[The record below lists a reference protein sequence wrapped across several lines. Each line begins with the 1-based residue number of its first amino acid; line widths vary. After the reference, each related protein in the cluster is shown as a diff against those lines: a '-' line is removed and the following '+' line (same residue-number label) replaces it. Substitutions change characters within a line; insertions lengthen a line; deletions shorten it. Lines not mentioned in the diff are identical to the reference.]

1 MKRFLSRR
9 TVLRGLLGGTAVS
22 IAMPPLE
29 AMFNSTGTAYADGG
43 TLPGRFGTW
52 FWGNGMLP
60 DRWIPDSEGEGDA
73 WELSEQLAPLAPVK
87 DLITVVTGLEVR
99 VLNAIPHTSGAAGFL
114 SGIAPIGEEGD
125 HTFGGP
131 TVDQVVAAEI
141 GGDTRFRSLQTGAR
155 PGGGISFNGP
165 HSVNPAESSPIVLF
179 ERLFGEGFRAPGENT
194 EPDPRLALRRS
205 VLDAVLDRATD
216 LRARVGA
223 SDKARI
229 DQHLD
234 GIRDLE
240 LRLARMEEDPP
251 NLVACVRPGAPPG
264 EDEIASLSQRNRLLT
279 DLLVIALACDQTRV
293 FTHQLTHRVDNWVYP
308 GTDAGHHQLTHD
320 EVDPQ
325 PQVNEIVKQI
335 MDEYR
340 YTVEAMQAIPEGD
353 GTLLDNT
360 VMVATSG
367 ISLGRT
373 HALDEFPCVLA
384 GSACGRIKQGMHYR
398 STTRGNA
405 SSVMLSLI
413 RAMGILRS
421 EWGTDEARVTTGLSE
436 IEV

>member
-1 MKRFLSRR
+1 VKLSRR
-9 TVLRGLLGGTAVS
+9 TALRGLLGGAAITVGL
-22 IAMPPLE
+22 PPLE
-29 AMFNSTGTAYADGG
+29 AMFNGSGTAYADGG
-43 TLPGRFGTW
+43 ALPARFGTW

-60 DRWIPDSEGEGDA
+60 IHWTPVGEGEGDA
-73 WELSEQLAPLAPVK
+73 WELSDQLSPLAPVK
-87 DLITVVTGLEVR
+87 ELVTVVTGLEVR

-114 SGIAPIGEEGD
+114 TGVAPIGEEGD

-165 HSVNPAESSPIVLF
+165 HSVNPAESSPLALF
-179 ERLFGEGFRAPGENT
+179 ERLFGEGFRAPGENV

-205 VLDAVLDRATD
+205 VLDVVLDRAND
-216 LRARVGA
+216 LRGRVGA

-229 DQHLD
+229 DQHLE

-251 NLVACVRPGAPPG
+251 NLEACERPGAPPG
-264 EDEIASLSQRNRLLT
+264 EEEILTLSTRNRLLT
-279 DLLVIALACDQTRV
+279 DLLVMALACDQTRV

-320 EVDPQ
+320 EPDPQ
-325 PQVNEIVKQI
+325 PQVSEVVRQV

-340 YTVEAMQAIPEGD
+340 YAIEAMQAVPEGD

-367 ISLGRT
+367 VSLGRT

-384 GSACGRIKQGMHYR
+384 GSACGRIKQNLHYR
-398 STTRGNA
+398 SATRESAGT
-405 SSVMLSLI
+405 VMLSLI
-413 RAMGILRS
+413 RAMGIIRP
-421 EWGTDEARVTTGLSE
+421 EWGSEDARVTDGLGA

>member
-1 MKRFLSRR
+1 MTLSRR
-9 TVLRGLLGGTAVS
+9 TVLRGLLGGTAITVGL
-22 IAMPPLE
+22 PPLE
-29 AMFNSTGTAYADGG
+29 AMFDGNGTAYADGG
-43 TLPGRFGTW
+43 ALPARFGTW

-60 DRWIPDSEGEGDA
+60 SRWTPGGEGEGDA
-73 WELSEQLAPLAPVK
+73 WELSEQLAPLASVK
-87 DLITVVTGLEVR
+87 HLVTVVTGMEVR

-114 SGIAPIGEEGD
+114 TGVAPIGEEGD

-131 TVDQVVAAEI
+131 TIDQVIAAEI

-165 HSVNPAESSPIVLF
+165 HSVNPAESSPIALF
-179 ERLFGEGFRAPGENT
+179 ERLFGEGFRAPGENV

-205 VLDAVLDRATD
+205 VLDVVLDRATE
-216 LRARVGA
+216 LRTRVGA

-229 DQHLD
+229 DQHLE

-251 NLVACVRPGAPPG
+251 NLEACVRPEEPVG
-264 EDEIASLSQRNRLLT
+264 EDGIETLSLRNRLLT
-279 DLLVIALACDQTRV
+279 DLLVMALACDQTRV

-320 EVDPQ
+320 EPDPQ
-325 PQVNEIVKQI
+325 DQVNDVVRQV

-340 YTVEAMQAIPEGD
+340 YTIEAMQAVPEGD

-367 ISLGRT
+367 VSLGRT
-373 HALDEFPCVLA
+373 HALDEFPCVIA
-384 GSACGRIKQGMHYR
+384 GSACGRIKQNVHYR
-398 STTRGNA
+398 SPTRENA

-413 RAMGILRS
+413 RSMGIIRG
-421 EWGTDEARVTTGLSE
+421 EWGSEDSRVTDGLSA